1 MMNMADPDPSYSVP
15 CMHCAALLQH
25 GVRICP
31 FCGKDQSAVLDIPD
45 AKPTSEPERAP
56 SRGTARAPM
65 DVVDFADT
73 VQPEQHE
80 SLGYPIPTTAAAN
93 DESDPEI
100 GLVRPG
106 AFWQEEVLG
115 DGSSR
120 RHWAGS
126 SILPIR
132 LVISVLAAGALV
144 GIALLID
151 NLYLDN
157 ESEAGRQRE
166 FKANVE
172 QVQSALNRGDFG
184 VAARV
189 LEELETDHADDPG
202 VEALR
207 DAFDRRLQEQSR
219 REQLRDAAQKA
230 SKAIG
235 ISGPVTP
242 PAQVQ
247 SQVPPQRRDSAQEAI
262 KALGLGEPATPQAP
276 AAPAAAQAAAQTPT
290 PAPPEPKAAA
300 PVSAQGAGTADS
312 KEKDCNGTLA
322 ALALCQK

>member
-1 MMNMADPDPSYSVP
+1 MNMADPDPSYSVP

-31 FCGKDQSAVLDIPD
+31 FCGQDQSAVVDIPE
-45 AKPTSEPERAP
+45 AKSKSETEPAP
-56 SRGTARAPM
+56 SRGRTGSAPM
-65 DVVDFADT
+65 DMVDFSDT
-73 VQPEQHE
+73 VQPDQHE

-93 DESDPEI
+93 DETDPEI

-106 AFWQEEVLG
+106 AFWQKEVLG
-115 DGSSR
+115 DGSIR

-172 QVQSALNRGDFG
+172 QVQSALNRGDLG

-189 LEELETDHADDPG
+189 LEGLETDHADDPG

-207 DAFDRRLQEQSR
+207 DAFDRRLQEQVVK
-219 REQLRDAAQKA
+219 REQLREAALKA

-235 ISGPVTP
+235 LSEAVTP

-247 SQVPPQRRDSAQEAI
+247 APAKAQVQTQAPLQPRNSSQEATR
-262 KALGLGEPATPQAP
+262 ALGLGEPTASPSP
-276 AAPAAAQAAAQTPT
+276 TPT
-290 PAPPEPKAAA
+290 PSPAPEPKAAA
-300 PVSAQGAGTADS
+300 PVAAGAGAADL
-312 KEKDCNGTLA
+312 KEKDCNKTLA

>member
-56 SRGTARAPM
+56 SGGTSRAPM

-207 DAFDRRLQEQSR
+207 DAFDRRLQEQSK

-242 PAQVQ
+242 PPQVQVQ
-247 SQVPPQRRDSAQEAI
+247 SPVPPQRRDSAQEAI
-262 KALGLGEPATPQAP
+262 KALGLGEPAKPQAP
-276 AAPAAAQAAAQTPT
+276 AAPAPAPAAAQTPT
-290 PAPPEPKAAA
+290 PPPPEPK
-300 PVSAQGAGTADS
+300 GN
-312 KEKDCNGTLA
+312 DCSGTLA